1 MKKTTKK
8 SPTGAPLGNPL
19 KFFREGGEKIKTM
32 FKKGG
37 YNTPTQSLTKKYN
50 GGPGS
55 GMGSMYAAD
64 QAYDSMMSEPAPTVV
79 RPTPKMIDPRKYPSG
94 PKRLPPI
101 LDDPGSIGTPPSP
114 STPYPS
120 YIPPNPMNILSLP
133 KDALYKSMENPSKPT
148 PYKKLERKSS
158 VNRGNPRGKDG
169 GMMYKKGGATKA
181 TKFAALAPP
190 FNKATAADRIAGAKK
205 NVRKKK

>member
-1 MKKTTKK
+1 MKKTNKV
-8 SPTGAPLGNPL
+8 NPL
-19 KFFREGGEKIKTM
+19 EFFRKSAEARQKAFKTGGANVPK
-32 FKKGG
+32 
-37 YNTPTQSLTKKYN
+37 QSLPKKYN

-55 GMGSMYAAD
+55 GMGRMYSDD
-64 QAYDSMMSEPAPTVV
+64 QAYDALMNTPTPTVV
-79 RPTPKMIDPRKYPSG
+79 RPTPKMVEPRNYTPN

-101 LDDPGSIGTPPSP
+101 LDSPDSLGTPPSP

-120 YIPPNPMNILSLP
+120 YTPPNPMDILSLP
-133 KDALYKSMENPSKPT
+133 KDALYKSMENPYKPEPT

-158 VNRGNPRGKDG
+158 VSRGNPRGKDG

-190 FNKATAADRIAGAKK
+190 YNKATAADRIVGAKK
-205 NVRKKK
+205 NARKKK

>member
-32 FKKGG
+32 F
-37 YNTPTQSLTKKYN
+37 
-50 GGPGS
+50 
-55 GMGSMYAAD
+55 
-64 QAYDSMMSEPAPTVV
+64 
-79 RPTPKMIDPRKYPSG
+79 
-94 PKRLPPI
+94 
-101 LDDPGSIGTPPSP
+101 
-114 STPYPS
+114 
-120 YIPPNPMNILSLP
+120 
-133 KDALYKSMENPSKPT
+133 
-148 PYKKLERKSS
+148 
-158 VNRGNPRGKDG
+158 
-169 GMMYKKGGATKA
+169 KKGGATKA

>member
-37 YNTPTQSLTKKYN
+37 YNTPTQSLPKKNN

-55 GMGSMYAAD
+55 GMGSMYSAD
-64 QAYDSMMSEPAPTVV
+64 QAYDALMNTPTPTVV
-79 RPTPKMIDPRKYPSG
+79 RPIMAPPS

-101 LDDPGSIGTPPSP
+101 LDSPDSLGTPPIP
-114 STPYPS
+114 GGRYGNTTKGQIES
-120 YIPPNPMNILSLP
+120 YGPPRGMGNTTMKSLGVPNPGRVG
-133 KDALYKSMENPSKPT
+133 
-148 PYKKLERKSS
+148 PY
-158 VNRGNPRGKDG
+158 GNTTSGQIYMPEEKNG
-169 GMMYKKGGATKA
+169 GMMKKGGATKA
-181 TKFAALAPP
+181 KKFAALAPP
-190 FNKATAADRIAGAKK
+190 FNKATAADRIVGAKK
-205 NVRKKK
+205 NAKKK

>member
-1 MKKTTKK
+1 MNNKTKK
-8 SPTGAPLGNPL
+8 SPTGAPMGNPL

-37 YNTPTQSLTKKYN
+37 YNVPTQSLPKKYH

-55 GMGSMYAAD
+55 GMGRMYLDDLTNDAL
-64 QAYDSMMSEPAPTVV
+64 MNTPTPTVV
-79 RPTPKMIDPRKYPSG
+79 TPTPKMVNPIMAPPG

-101 LDDPGSIGTPPSP
+101 LDNPGSGTPPSP
-114 STPYPS
+114 STPP
-120 YIPPNPMNILSLP
+120 IPM
-133 KDALYKSMENPSKPT
+133 DY
-148 PYKKLERKSS
+148 LERKSS

-205 NVRKKK
+205 NARKKK